1 MFPLNTL
8 LLTEPCERRY
18 SLGLN
23 RGSALTSEMFGYHS
37 VFYVL
42 FPRVGML
49 FGRLM
54 ILRVCLFVSS
64 RVSQTLEVFH
74 PSREG
79 NETAESL
86 VSRLSGLLVCGA
98 VRFRIIK

>member
-1 MFPLNTL
+1 MFLLNTL
-8 LLTEPCERRY
+8 LLTEPFERGY

-23 RGSALTSEMFGYHS
+23 PGSVLTSEVFGYHF

-42 FPRVGML
+42 FPRVGLL

-54 ILRVCLFVSS
+54 ILMVCLFVSS

-74 PSREG
+74 PSREAR
-79 NETAESL
+79 ETAESIL
-86 VSRLSGLLVCGA
+86 SSFSGLPTLWG
-98 VRFRIIK
+98 